1 MLKNRI
7 IAIGGLL
14 LGIPFI
20 GFSLY
25 MTHGTY
31 HPLPP
36 GQPHIDGRGLF
47 APLFITPIASIGGI
61 LVAKS
66 VMAIN
71 QSPVWR
77 TVRLCLYSL
86 SAIAAVSLP
95 VTYMLFFTGPDMS
108 STLSDYYDW
117 YMFSP
122 ILSALSVL
130 AEEMVTWWVSRYGD

>member
-1 MLKNRI
+1 MKNRI
-7 IAIGGLL
+7 VAIGEILL
-14 LGIPFI
+14 AISFI
-20 GFSLY
+20 GFSLH

-47 APLFITPIASIGGI
+47 APLIITPIASIGGI

-66 VMAIN
+66 VIAIN
-71 QSPVWR
+71 QSPVR
-77 TVRLCLYSL
+77 TTVRLCLYSL

-108 STLSDYYDW
+108 STLSSYYDW

-130 AEEMVTWWVSRYGD
+130 AEEMVTWWVSLYED